1 MTRTDLVESGAG
13 WYVLVWSGE
22 AGLDAWLES
31 NADRVG
37 GFADGCYGEIEWL
50 SEEES
55 AYVLGVTCT
64 TRRSVDAIAWVSSV
78 LYRTGRPTVAASSA
92 VTSTLEKTAFSVTSL
107 LCAQTPMPT

>member
-37 GFADGCYGEIEWL
+37 APPEG
-50 SEEES
+50 
-55 AYVLGVTCT
+55 GV
-64 TRRSVDAIAWVSSV
+64 RQLLRS
-78 LYRTGRPTVAASSA
+78 PAA
-92 VTSTLEKTAFSVTSL
+92 VH
-107 LCAQTPMPT
+107 

>member
-22 AGLDAWLES
+22 AGLDAWVES

-37 GFADGCYGEIEWL
+37 AFADGCYGEIEWL

-55 AYVLGVTCT
+55 ASVPGVTCT
-64 TRRSVDAIAWVSSV
+64 TSPTCMSITASAAPVFGGQPIPVEGPSVPCVGW
-78 LYRTGRPTVAASSA
+78 A
-92 VTSTLEKTAFSVTSL
+92 VQDGPRHFGGSGGVPK
-107 LCAQTPMPT
+107 

>member
-37 GFADGCYGEIEWL
+37 AFADGCYGEIEWL

-55 AYVLGVTCT
+55 ASVPGVTCDVES
-64 TRRSVDAIAWVSSV
+64 TRGHGS
-78 LYRTGRPTVAASSA
+78 AAFGSDLGA
-92 VTSTLEKTAFSVTSL
+92 ARR
-107 LCAQTPMPT
+107 